1 MKTMNGPSIVHYLL
15 LIGALA
21 CFFLAFLRRWEN
33 PPGISIGWLGW
44 CFFMLDMLIFGAM
57 KS

>member
-1 MKTMNGPSIVHYLL
+1 MNGPSIVHYLL